1 MISLFIYFLFLEHS
15 QQFAENL
22 NKVSVKVVNSM
33 AGDEEKINKILD
45 VLLEEDDDIESVLDH
60 IFEEVDASIIF
71 DFIADKM
78 DANSIVGHLIDTE
91 KVTEEEILD
100 CIDDDDIA
108 DYLEGQGYTI
118 EEKDSK
124 KKR

>member
-1 MISLFIYFLFLEHS
+1 
-15 QQFAENL
+15 
-22 NKVSVKVVNSM
+22 M